1 MVCHQGVCPCRI
13 CEVCLYSKILFFY
26 TGDCYSNGHFQ
37 CANSDK
43 CVQIIYKCDG
53 NVDCPEGEDEP
64 SNCATG
70 RNKMNKQNIQKF

>member
-1 MVCHQGVCPCRI
+1 VHVRVVFVKYVYI
-13 CEVCLYSKILFFY
+13 VKYFFY
-26 TGDCYSNGHFQ
+26 TGDCHSDGYFQ

-43 CVQIIYKCDG
+43 CVKIIHRCDSI
-53 NVDCPEGEDEP
+53 VDCPDGEDEP